1 MINDANQLDFVR
13 YFQKRLL
20 DLDSRDGAKFKAD
33 YEEFTQSRLTRDK
46 AHHLSVLL
54 DNAFG
59 DVESQKLL
67 EDWAEEHVSPSVRKR
82 FLTAQRQKK
91 AKAKRHLVTLE
102 ATPMTRLS
110 LQSVVEMTPEL
121 KSLKQA
127 ELVELL
133 LELAEYA
140 ITYANKDRAMAGEIL
155 LEIIKDKLRR
165 ATETQSA

>member
-1 MINDANQLDFVR
+1 
-13 YFQKRLL
+13 
-20 DLDSRDGAKFKAD
+20 
-33 YEEFTQSRLTRDK
+33 
-46 AHHLSVLL
+46 
-54 DNAFG
+54 
-59 DVESQKLL
+59 
-67 EDWAEEHVSPSVRKR
+67 
-82 FLTAQRQKK
+82 
-91 AKAKRHLVTLE
+91 
-102 ATPMTRLS
+102 MTRLS